1 MVPFEQRSLARQ
13 LLAECEV
20 VARHL
25 NERKVAGCPVRLR
38 PVRLRGVSVVVNLEA
53 SPRADAEQVAITG
66 ENFVKALRRLKRD
79 LNACR
84 SCPLAEDC
92 PVLSSFN
99 SQVVAAITEVNIE
112 WGML

>member
-1 MVPFEQRSLARQ
+1 MAKKTK
-13 LLAECEV
+13 
-20 VARHL
+20 L
-25 NERKVAGCPVRLR
+25 NPKPATEATGQAYGVAGGPLDSPDTCPVK
-38 PVRLRGVSVVVNLEA
+38 
-53 SPRADAEQVAITG
+53 ADVEQVATTG
-66 ENFVKALRRLKRD
+66 ENFLKALRRLRRD